1 MHRLEGK
8 KGRTGGAGQK
18 ILLLP
23 LLCVPASQ
31 QQQTQTTLLSLHPQI
46 EGIGAGFVPGVLDG
60 SLLDEVIRVK
70 ASEAVAQARR
80 LAREEGILCG
90 ISSGAAVHA
99 AYRWD
104 GSLTRG
110 LRV

>member
-1 MHRLEGK
+1 MLDRGFC
-8 KGRTGGAGQK
+8 RFPCSPSPQ
-18 ILLLP
+18 
-23 LLCVPASQ
+23 ASSIKRK
-31 QQQTQTTLLSLHPQI
+31 QTCSPFHSQI

-104 GSLTRG
+104 IKGDKGIEGAIGCGSEVG
-110 LRV
+110 